1 MAVRKV
7 GFGGGD
13 TKEMPTTD
21 VEKTPAAEAHNPAA
35 SRKELGTSASAPSD
49 AVRDGMT
56 PKDLSFIAQASLKS
70 TLESPMIAN
79 LSMEVGRDQVPAL
92 IREYTELGV
101 QIVLDIMAKQK

>member
-7 GFGGGD
+7 GFSP
-13 TKEMPTTD
+13 EVHQMPETA
-21 VEKTPAAEAHNPAA
+21 VESTPAVEAPKVLA
-35 SRKELGTSASAPSD
+35 RKELGASSAGNALELSQ
-49 AVRDGMT
+49 
-56 PKDLSFIAQASLKS
+56 KDLSFIAQASLKS